1 MIGKNQNKPQNRL
14 SNKKEIIKKKK
25 FLAFNMGMGFLMIV
39 PFDISE
45 EVANF
50 VNGNIVGKIVEKGI
64 KIDNLEIE

>member
-1 MIGKNQNKPQNRL
+1 
-14 SNKKEIIKKKK
+14 
-25 FLAFNMGMGFLMIV
+25 MGMGFLMIV